1 MPNSKAMRDAVRT
14 AIAIVG
20 TRGAFRRSDIL
31 EAIEAQ
37 YGSRLLSVQDERE
50 AYRLLVRK
58 YIEEV
63 QDEPLSAEEL
73 AHIQVPRQYL
83 HVLDGLKMT
92 ICICPSGRH
101 VLSLTASPEDWEA
114 NERLFRSMQKPLR
127 REEKKAADIH
137 RMLASNGASSLLD
150 LGQRITA

>member
-14 AIAIVG
+14 AIAIAG

-50 AYRLLVRK
+50 AYRLLILK
-58 YIEEV
+58 YIQEV

-73 AHIQVPRQYL
+73 SHIRVPRRYL
-83 HVLDGLKMT
+83 HLLDGLKMT

-101 VLSLTASPEDWEA
+101 VLSLKASPEDWEA
-114 NERLFRSMQKPLR
+114 NERLFKAMQKPLK
-127 REEKKAADIH
+127 REEKKAADIR
-137 RMLASNGASSLLD
+137 RMLSSEGAASLLD
-150 LGQRITA
+150 LGERIAA